1 MPGEKT
7 RRTVKMPL
15 INLAGKRRR
24 TFSLGPITLLLC
36 FACLIGLSVSAT
48 YLIDHAKYKKQS
60 DNEHAEILVI
70 QKNNKSLSD
79 KNIALENSL
88 QKLENEHSNLESQ
101 YKDLASGLDTA
112 ERENAQT
119 ASELTSALKD
129 LEAARVDVLKLRGEL
144 DAKFSEIEALNVDQR
159 TLEQKYNGFKEM
171 LAPYLIL
178 EPTLVRSGETPM
190 ALGGNLGI
198 VLYEASDTSKCYKD
212 SAAVCYLISGTDKKE
227 LCLRTGK
234 PESFKYQGKKYL
246 FNLLESKESEG
257 AHHYC
262 ISILKER

>member
-1 MPGEKT
+1 M
-7 RRTVKMPL
+7 R
-15 INLAGKRRR
+15 
-24 TFSLGPITLLLC
+24 PITLPVC
-36 FACLIGLSVSAT
+36 FVCLIELSVAAT
-48 YLIDHAKYKKQS
+48 YFIHHAKYKKQS
-60 DNEHAEILVI
+60 DNKDQEILTV

-79 KNIALENSL
+79 ENIELQNSL
-88 QKLENEHSNLESQ
+88 QKLKNEYSKLESSH
-101 YKDLASGLDTA
+101 KGLAFGLDNA
-112 ERENAQT
+112 EEKNSQIP
-119 ASELTSALKD
+119 LKH
-129 LEAARVDVLKLRGEL
+129 LEGARIDDLKLRGEL
-144 DAKFSEIEALNVDQR
+144 DAKLSEIEALQVDQQ

-212 SAAVCYLISGTDKKE
+212 SADVCYLTNGPDKKR
-227 LCLRTGK
+227 LCLRAAK

-257 AHHYC
+257 AHRYL